1 MEQKYT
7 NIGKD
12 LVAKAKNLGVDAAE
26 VYIIQ
31 SQDLSIEVSNGEIE
45 TLKNAESKGMGIR
58 VFKDEGMGYAFS
70 SDFSNSALETVVQQ
84 AVANSAIVEKDPF
97 NKMPDGFYDYPK
109 LDLYDPEIVSTDL
122 EDKINLAKEIELA
135 AKAEDKRI
143 TITENSTYQDS
154 VYSITIVSSHGLE
167 AVYKGAYCGAYAF
180 LVGEENG
187 DSQTGFAVQYGLKY
201 AQLDPQKIGR
211 EAAQKAVRML
221 GAKEIATQKAA
232 VVLDPYVVTNFLG
245 VLSPSLSAE
254 SVQKGKSIFAGKI
267 GEIVAAKNV
276 SIIDDGT
283 MPGGIASSPFDGE
296 GVSSQKT
303 FLIDKGRL
311 NGFLYNTYTAAKD
324 NVKSTGN
331 GTRGSYKST
340 PEVGTTNFYLDK
352 GDITRENLL
361 KTVEKG
367 LYVTEVMG
375 IHTAN
380 PISGDFSVGAAGLW
394 IEQGEF
400 KGPVRGIAIAGNLA
414 TLLMSID
421 GVADDLTFFVGKGAP
436 TVRIKEMV
444 ISGN

>member
-1 MEQKYT
+1 MEQKYI

-12 LVAKAKNLGVDAAE
+12 LVAKSKKLGADGAE

-31 SQDLSIEVSNGEIE
+31 SQDLSIEVANGEIE

-58 VFKDEGMGYAFS
+58 VFKDEGVGYSFS
-70 SDFSNSALETVVQQ
+70 SDFSNSALERLVHQ

-97 NKMPDGFYDYPK
+97 NKMPDETFKYSE
-109 LDLYDPEIVSTDL
+109 LDLYDCEIVSTAL
-122 EDKINLAKEIELA
+122 EDKINIAKEIELA
-135 AKAEDKRI
+135 ARAEDKRI

-154 VYSITIVSSHGLE
+154 VYSVTIVNSNGLE
-167 AVYKGAYCGAYAF
+167 AFYRGAYCGAYAF

-187 DSQTGFAVQYGLKY
+187 DSQTGFSIQYGLKY
-201 AQLDPQKIGR
+201 GQLNPQKIGK
-211 EAAQKAVRML
+211 EAAQKAVKML
-221 GAKEIATQKAA
+221 GAKEISTQKATI
-232 VVLDPYVVTNFLG
+232 VLDPYVVTNFLG

-267 GEIVAAKNV
+267 GEVVAAKNV
-276 SIIDDGT
+276 SIIDDGI

-296 GVSSQKT
+296 GVACQKT
-303 FLIDKGRL
+303 ILIDRGKL
-311 NGFLYNTYTAAKD
+311 NTFLHNTYTAAKD
-324 NVKSTGN
+324 NVRSTGN
-331 GTRGSYKST
+331 GTRSSYKAT

-352 GDITRENLL
+352 GDLTRKSLL
-361 KTVEKG
+361 KDVEKG
-367 LYVTEVMG
+367 LYITEVMG

-394 IEQGEF
+394 IEKGEF
-400 KGPVRGIAIAGNLA
+400 KYPVRGIAIAGNLA

-421 GVADDLTFFVGKGAP
+421 GIADDLTFFVGKGAP
-436 TVRIKEMV
+436 TVRIKEIV